1 MQNMDVPFCLKM
13 EPHWTEDSKFS
24 APSPVQQEA
33 EDAINQTN
41 DSGIVVLP
49 CGAGKTAVFIR
60 QALRCKFGRVLFLT
74 VGTLSV
80 NQIAREISEHTT
92 AEDYLCVY
100 TSEKR
105 GEPNDLCCFLVT
117 TYCMFAASEEKHAA
131 ATKRM
136 SDYVN
141 REMWD
146 LVIFDEV
153 QHAPARTIQPLVR
166 RLRARRKLGFTGSLV
181 RMHMSLAEERAVRQ
195 GGVSRSDA
203 IQNHFSFI
211 GPVLFRKRCI
221 DLEDEGH
228 IAKVKL
234 TSIATPMT
242 EQFQAAYG
250 KCARTTKKY
259 VASIHPKKMEMA
271 WMLAH
276 LHHNLGHTVVIFVEY
291 HLHANIL
298 RSIFD
303 SGWGLLC
310 GVGTDDQASSAVQH
324 NQETLRRFN
333 QGELKGLI
341 STPIGD
347 TGLNMNHPNF
357 RCVIV
362 FSAHGGA
369 AGALQRLGRVN
380 RVTTWT
386 QDRNLRLAEQ
396 KKAFYYEL
404 VSPETEEVQASES
417 RMRQFEEEGYT
428 MDHKEFEAV
437 RDKLLNATKIPSFPC
452 SDKEAEEGL
461 LFAVL
466 TQESRSAAE
475 ADGRRAA
482 IEIKRAHQNLKKSK
496 KHTAQKSGA
505 SSLFK
510 QRAKMQMRTLAKA
523 DSKVKHNA
531 TKHRLG
537 EIERRVVTEETSQLL
552 QEVGIGKERQKHF
565 AEVLAEEICQEIVQ
579 AGGKKDVSGTS
590 GSALVA

>member
-1 MQNMDVPFCLKM
+1 MDAPFCLKM
-13 EPHWTEDSKFS
+13 RPHWPESSKFNT
-24 APSPVQQEA
+24 PSPVQKEA
-33 EDAINQTN
+33 EDVINLTN

-92 AEDYLCVY
+92 AEDYVCVY
-100 TSEKR
+100 TAEKR
-105 GEPNDLCCFLVT
+105 GDPNDLCCFLVT
-117 TYCMFAASEEKHAA
+117 TYCMFAANEEKHAA
-131 ATKRM
+131 ATRRM

-141 REMWD
+141 RELWD
-146 LVIFDEV
+146 LIVFDEV

-181 RMHMSLAEERAVRQ
+181 RMQMSLAEERAVRQ
-195 GGVSRSDA
+195 GGVSRTDA
-203 IQNHFSFI
+203 IQDHFSFI

-221 DLEDEGH
+221 DLENEGH
-228 IAKVKL
+228 IARVKL

-242 EQFQAAYG
+242 EQFQAAHG

-259 VASIHPKKMEMA
+259 VASIHPKKIEMA

-276 LHHNLGHTVVIFVEY
+276 LHEKLGHTVVIFVEY

-303 SGWGLLC
+303 SEWGVLC
-310 GVGTDDQASSAVQH
+310 GVGTDDQVSSAVQH
-324 NQETLRRFN
+324 NQETLKRFN

-386 QDRNLRLAEQ
+386 QDRDVRLDQQ

-404 VSPETEEVQASES
+404 VSPGTEEVQASES
-417 RMRQFEEEGYT
+417 RLRQFEEEGYT
-428 MDHKEFEAV
+428 MDQKEFETV
-437 RDKLLNATKIPSFPC
+437 KNKLLTATEIPSFPC
-452 SDKEAEEGL
+452 ADKEAEEGL

-466 TQESRSAAE
+466 TQEGRSAAE

-482 IEIKRAHQNLKKSK
+482 IEIKRAHQDKKKSK
-496 KHTAQKSGA
+496 KRAAQSSAA

-510 QRAKMQMRTLAKA
+510 QRAKMQMRTLAKE
-523 DSKVKHNA
+523 DVQVKYDA

-537 EIERRVVTEETSQLL
+537 EIERRVVTQETSQLL
-552 QEVGIGKERQKHF
+552 QEVGIGKERQREL
-565 AEVLAEEICQEIVQ
+565 AEVLAQDIAQEMTQ
-579 AGGKKDVSGTS
+579 AAGRKGASGTS
-590 GSALVA
+590 GSARVA